1 MSPSEE
7 RAADDKSEAGIH
19 GQEAG
24 VPGVDEAGP
33 NGAGEAT
40 PTGAH
45 GDLARERD
53 EYLRNWQRAQADY
66 QNLRRRVQ
74 SDIDAAIHRSKKGFY
89 SELLLVLDYLDM
101 ACASPC
107 QNADAK
113 GLLAGVEMTRGVLLQ
128 ALERE
133 GVKPIAA
140 NGAFDPAL
148 HDAVESVETQDK
160 PAGTILAVLRRG
172 WTSTQGVL
180 RPAQVKVAGAPAARD
195 AAAANAASG
204 TGAAA
209 GDGGS

>member
-1 MSPSEE
+1 MSPSEHKE
-7 RAADDKSEAGIH
+7 AQAQSEAEVPGQDAAADGGEARQPEDG
-19 GQEAG
+19 ETRS
-24 VPGVDEAGP
+24 AGP
-33 NGAGEAT
+33 QGE
-40 PTGAH
+40 
-45 GDLARERD
+45 LARERD

-74 SDIDAAIHRSKKGFY
+74 GDIDAAVHRSKKGFY
-89 SELLLVLDYLDM
+89 AELLLVLDYLDM

-148 HDAVESVETQDK
+148 HEAVESVEALDK
-160 PAGTILAVLRRG
+160 PAGSIVAVLRRG

-180 RPAQVKVAGAPAARD
+180 RPAQVKVAGAPAAS
-195 AAAANAASG
+195 NG
-204 TGAAA
+204 TPAA
-209 GDGGS
+209 GDGAA

>member
-1 MSPSEE
+1 MQENEGTQDQSQAEPAEPQV
-7 RAADDKSEAGIH
+7 AAVIDGSAE
-19 GQEAG
+19 Q
-24 VPGVDEAGP
+24 
-33 NGAGEAT
+33 
-40 PTGAH
+40 
-45 GDLARERD
+45 LAAQRD

-74 SDIDAAIHRSKKGFY
+74 SDIDAAVHRSKKGFY

-107 QNADAK
+107 TSADAK

-140 NGAFDPAL
+140 QGVYDPAQ
-148 HDAVESVETQDK
+148 HEAVERVETSDK
-160 PAGTILAVLRRG
+160 PEGTILVVLRRG

-180 RPAQVKVAGAPAARD
+180 RPAQVKVAAVPSESA
-195 AAAANAASG
+195 
-204 TGAAA
+204 
-209 GDGGS
+209 

>member
-1 MSPSEE
+1 MSPSEQRE
-7 RAADDKSEAGIH
+7 AEAKSEAESAQRDAETSGGAADGLH
-19 GQEAG
+19 
-24 VPGVDEAGP
+24 
-33 NGAGEAT
+33 GAGEPAS
-40 PTGAH
+40 PGAP
-45 GDLARERD
+45 GDVARERD

-74 SDIDAAIHRSKKGFY
+74 GDIDAAVHRSKKGFY
-89 SELLLVLDYLDM
+89 TELLLVLDYLDM

-107 QNADAK
+107 QSADAK

-148 HDAVESVETQDK
+148 HEAVESVEAPDK
-160 PAGTILAVLRRG
+160 PAGSIVAVLRRG

-180 RPAQVKVAGAPAARD
+180 RPAQVKVAGAPAAKGGE
-195 AAAANAASG
+195 ATAGEG
-204 TGAAA
+204 TA
-209 GDGGS
+209 